1 MWWIADFLG
10 FARRSL
16 LAQSEL
22 TDCAKVLH
30 TLTSPV
36 VVCSLSVRGYACG
49 HQRCIVGDS
58 AVGVQFITSKELSD
72 HIRTDHASDEFPEH
86 KPYRCGLPGCNKS
99 WKVVFSHLTACE
111 IIVLILP
118 QSVNGL
124 QYHLQVYVRLDPL
137 IDVVTLKICFLAAQ
151 RHISY
156 KLSPH
161 SPRRS
166 LPMLIFPRRKHLENR
181 NDPRRL
187 TLVLMQTVR
196 KYTNNLAV

>member
-1 MWWIADFLG
+1 MICAE
-10 FARRSL
+10 L
-16 LAQSEL
+16 LR
-22 TDCAKVLH
+22 

-36 VVCSLSVRGYACG
+36 VGCSLSTRGYACG
-49 HQRCIVGDS
+49 HQRCLVSDS
-58 AVGVQFITSKELSD
+58 AVGVQFVTSKELSD
-72 HIRTDHASDEFPEH
+72 HIRTDHAADEFPDH

-99 WKVVFSHLTACE
+99 WKVVFSYPTTCE

-124 QYHLQVYVRLDPL
+124 QYHLQVYVHLDPL
-137 IDVVTLKICFLAAQ
+137 IVVVTLKICSSAAQ

-161 SPRRS
+161 SPRQS
-166 LPMLIFPRRKHLENR
+166 LPLPTFPRQKHPENR

-187 TLVLMQTVR
+187 TLVLT
-196 KYTNNLAV
+196 